1 MAHSV
6 EMRTDCVHIKKGG
19 IDLTIKHG
27 GRTLGTL
34 TVTTGG
40 VAWYHKGV
48 QKPSK
53 KSWEIF
59 DKIMTKE
66 V

>member
-40 VAWYHKGV
+40 VAWYHKGA
-48 QKPSK
+48 Q
-53 KSWEIF
+53 
-59 DKIMTKE
+59 
-66 V
+66 